1 MLKFLSSEY
10 QLYACG
16 KNLSHALTLNENH
29 HFAKG
34 SNNQKFGFPERPRW
48 YLRRTENTTFQNKN
62 NVYNSKRVAAAARL
76 HPGE

>member
-16 KNLSHALTLNENH
+16 KNFSHALTLNENH

-34 SNNQKFGFPERPRW
+34 SHD
-48 YLRRTENTTFQNKN
+48 
-62 NVYNSKRVAAAARL
+62 KRLVDL
-76 HPGE
+76 